1 MMLRKLTNLSR
12 IDFGLYKGKIVDQIM
27 STDYGNQYMK
37 WLYFNS
43 SHIDL
48 SDELFTKLNI
58 EHKLIKP
65 GKDPILFEEYY
76 KPNIT
81 FKSKAIISRNTTPKG
96 SGAILSHFSR
106 KNSRANLT
114 YQNRTNI

>member
-1 MMLRKLTNLSR
+1 MMLRKLTNLSQ
-12 IDFGLYKGKIVDQIM
+12 IDFGLYKGKTVGQIM
-27 STDYGNQYMK
+27 TTDYGIQYMK

-58 EHKLIKP
+58 DHKLIKP
-65 GKDPILFEEYY
+65 GKDPDIFTEYY
-76 KPNIT
+76 YKN
-81 FKSKAIISRNTTPKG
+81 FRSKTIMTRNTTPKG

-106 KNSRANLT
+106 KNSKANLI
-114 YQNRTNI
+114 QKHRTGW